1 MNNMENLFEYFVNN
15 KSQILSLLVEH
26 IELTFF
32 IKIQWNVN
40 KKKYYTYMI

>member
-1 MNNMENLFEYFVNN
+1 MENLFEYFINN

-32 IKIQWNVN
+32 ALIIAIIIGQ
-40 KKKYYTYMI
+40 